1 MKISV
6 LTLGCKVNQ
15 YESGAIAKHLSE
27 IGHET
32 HETLLPADIYI
43 INTCAV
49 THDAEKKS
57 RQLITKCLKQ
67 NKDGKVIVMGCA
79 TQNKTAQFE
88 TKHNVVFMLGN
99 AKKDMAISEVEKI
112 QNQMNEEKSLD
123 AQKVEE
129 TFDLPKEYENSFESS
144 THKTRAFI
152 KVQDG
157 CNNFCSYCIIPYLR
171 GRSRSRSVQSVS
183 SEVANL
189 KDVFEVVLVG
199 IDLSDFE
206 GGLAN
211 LALEV
216 NRHGIR
222 FRFGSIEASVITPE
236 LLSALKSC
244 ENFCPQFHLSLQAG
258 EDETLK
264 AMNRKYTTVEYFEK
278 VQLIREYFENSA
290 ITTDIIVGFP
300 TESKGQFEKSMD
312 FAKCAEFADIHV
324 FPYSVRSGT
333 LASKKYEDLP
343 AEFKNERKDKM
354 LEVKKHLQKTY
365 LESHIGKEVEIL
377 LEEADGEYLAGHS
390 REFIKCYTK
399 GGTPNTIVKATVEK
413 IYKDGAIC
421 TIK

>member
-32 HETLLPADIYI
+32 CQTLSPADIYI

-67 NKDGKVIVMGCA
+67 NKAGRIIVMGCA
-79 TQNKTAQFE
+79 TQNKTEQFE
-88 TKHNVVFMLGN
+88 TKHNVVYMLGN
-99 AKKDMAISEVEKI
+99 AKKDMAISEVSKI
-112 QNQMNEEKSLD
+112 QEERDCENGKI
-123 AQKVEE
+123 AERVEE
-129 TFDLPKEYENSFESS
+129 TFNLPKEYESEFESS

-171 GRSRSRSVQSVS
+171 GRSRSRSVESVS
-183 SEVANL
+183 REVAGL
-189 KDVFEVVLVG
+189 CGVHEVVLVG

-206 GGLAN
+206 SGLAV
-211 LALEV
+211 LAKEV
-216 NRHGIR
+216 NKHGIR
-222 FRFGSIEASVITPE
+222 FRFGSLEASVITHE
-236 LLSALKSC
+236 FLSQLKAC

-264 AMNRKYTTVEYFEK
+264 AMNRKYTTAEYFEK
-278 VQLIREYFENSA
+278 VQLIREYFADSA

-300 TESKGQFEKSMD
+300 TESKSQFEKSMQ
-312 FAKCAEFADIHV
+312 FAKDVEFADIHV

-333 LASKKYEDLP
+333 LASKKYSDLP
-343 AEFKNERKDKM
+343 SEFKNERKDRM
-354 LEVKKHLQKTY
+354 LEVKKCLQTTY
-365 LESHIGKEVEIL
+365 LQNHIGKEVEIL
-377 LEEADGEYLAGHS
+377 LEEADGEYLTGHS
-390 REFIKCYTK
+390 REFIKCYVK
-399 GGTPNTIVKATVEK
+399 GATANTIVKAVVKE
-413 IYKDGAIC
+413 IYKEGAIC
-421 TIK
+421 TLK

>member
-79 TQNKTAQFE
+79 TQNKTTQFE

-99 AKKDMAISEVEKI
+99 AKKDMAIAEVEKI
-112 QNQMNEEKSLD
+112 QNEMNEEKTLD
-123 AQKVEE
+123 AERVEE
-129 TFDLPKEYENSFESS
+129 TFALPKEYETSFESS

-171 GRSRSRSVQSVS
+171 GRSRSRSVGSVS
-183 SEVANL
+183 KEIANL
-189 KDVFEVVLVG
+189 SDVFEVVLVG

-206 GGLAN
+206 GGLAA

-222 FRFGSIEASVITPE
+222 FRFGSLEASVITHE

-258 EDETLK
+258 EDDTLK
-264 AMNRKYTTVEYFEK
+264 AMNRKYTTAEYFEK
-278 VQLIREYFENSA
+278 VQLIREYFESSA

-300 TESKGQFEKSMD
+300 TESKSQFEKSME
-312 FAKCAEFADIHV
+312 FAKQAEFADIHV

-333 LASKKYEDLP
+333 LASKKYSDLP

-354 LEVKKHLQKTY
+354 IEVKKHLQKTY

-377 LEEADGEYLAGHS
+377 LEEADGEYLTGHS
-390 REFIKCYTK
+390 REFIKCYVK
-399 GGTPNTIVKATVEK
+399 GGTPNKIVKAVVEK
-413 IYKDGAIC
+413 MYKDGAIC
-421 TIK
+421 TLK